1 MPELLV
7 LVVVFGGFMFLMSRA
22 NKKMATKVAEQREQA
37 LEVGNVVVTA
47 SGMIGTIVDI
57 DGGVVTLESV
67 SGDETQWLGSSVSS
81 IIEPP
86 YEHTYELGD
95 EDADEQ
101 SEFDGISP
109 RDNDLDR

>member
-22 NKKMATKVAEQREQA
+22 HKKMATKVAEQREQA
-37 LEVGNVVVTA
+37 LEVGNVVVTS

-86 YEHTYELGD
+86 YEHTYAADD
-95 EDADEQ
+95 EDEDEP
-101 SEFDGISP
+101 SEVDGITP
-109 RDNDLDR
+109 RDSDLDR